1 MGGFFETSDTHSS
14 SDHKPIR
21 VPVRR
26 ENIWAAAKEVAG
38 DLEGWE
44 SVSADEDQRV
54 LVCTK
59 KGGMLGGVAT
69 ITITVEGLEEV
80 PSTTVHAKSETKGG
94 VMARDK
100 ANVGEFIRILYRR
113 IC

>member
-1 MGGFFETSDTHSS
+1 MGGVFETSDSHAS

-26 ENIWAAAKEVAG
+26 ESIWAAAVELAG
-38 DLEGWE
+38 ELDGWKT
-44 SVSADEDQRV
+44 VSSDEENRV
-54 LVCTK
+54 LVCSK
-59 KGGMLGGVAT
+59 KGGMMAGTAT

-100 ANVGEFIRILYRR
+100 AIVGEFIRILYRR

>member
-1 MGGFFETSDTHSS
+1 MGGFFETSDSHSS
-14 SDHKPIR
+14 ERHQPIR
-21 VPVRR
+21 LPVRR
-26 ENIWAAAKEVAG
+26 EDVFAAAKDMAA
-38 DLEGWE
+38 DMKGWE
-44 SVSADEDQRV
+44 FVSADDDNRV
-54 LVCTK
+54 LVCSK
-59 KGGMLGGVAT
+59 KGGMMAGNAT

-100 ANVGEFIRILYRR
+100 ANVGEFMMIFHRR

>member
-1 MGGFFETSDTHSS
+1 MGGFFETSDSHSS
-14 SDHKPIR
+14 EQHKPIR

-26 ENIWAAAKEVAG
+26 ENIWAAAKDMAA
-38 DLEGWE
+38 DMRGWE
-44 SVSADEDQRV
+44 IVSADEDNRL
-54 LVCTK
+54 LVCSK
-59 KGGMLGGVAT
+59 KGGMMAGNAT

-80 PSTTVHAKSETKGG
+80 PSTTVHAKSETQGG

-100 ANVGEFIRILYRR
+100 ANVGEFMMIFHRR